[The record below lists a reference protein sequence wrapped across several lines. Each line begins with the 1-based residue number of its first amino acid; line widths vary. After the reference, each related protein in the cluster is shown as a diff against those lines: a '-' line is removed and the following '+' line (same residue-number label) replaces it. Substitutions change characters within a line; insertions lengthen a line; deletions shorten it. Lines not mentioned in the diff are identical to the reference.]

1 MRKKRSLFFIM
12 ILGMFLLAS
21 CGMSGKQNAE
31 ELPELKIGGALYE
44 PYFYMDV
51 DGAYTGIDVEIAREA
66 CSRMGYKPVFVQ
78 MELNQRDQFLE
89 DGTIDCMWSCL
100 SMDERRDG
108 YLWAGPYLYSNR
120 VVVVRD
126 DDSYVKQLSDLEGKM
141 IAVQANST
149 SEKIFL
155 GQAEKQVPQVSH
167 IYTYRTIGEVFT
179 ALRKGYVDAIAG
191 HESALLIYTKEYP
204 GEYRYLNMSIERA
217 ELGVAF
223 EKNGDKKLAEK
234 LTQVLNEMNADGTI
248 KDIIEQYG
256 LDAAKNIY
264 GGTEE

>member
-21 CGMSGKQNAE
+21 CGISGEQNAE

-44 PYFYMDV
+44 PYFYRDV

-66 CSRMGYKPVFVQ
+66 CSRMGYNPVFVQ
-78 MELNQRDQFLE
+78 MELNQRDQLLE

-100 SMDERRDG
+100 SMEERREE
-108 YLWAGPYLYSNR
+108 YLWAGPYLYSDR
-120 VVVVRD
+120 VVVVRED
-126 DDSYVKQLSDLEGKM
+126 DDSIHTLSDLEGKM

-149 SEKIFL
+149 SETIFFNQTEL
-155 GQAEKQVPQVSH
+155 QVPDVEH

-191 HESALLIYTKEYP
+191 HEGALLIYTKEYP
-204 GEYRYLNMSIERA
+204 GEYRYLNMSIQHA
-217 ELGVAF
+217 KLGVAF
-223 EKNGDKKLAEK
+223 AKDGDAQLAEQ
-234 LTQVLNEMNADGTI
+234 LTSVLQEMNEDGTI
-248 KDIIEQYG
+248 AKIIKQYG
-256 LDAAKNIY
+256 LDVEKNIY
-264 GGTEE
+264 GGEES